1 MKPKLIALV
10 FMGNEQDN
18 FFIKNPPANSPEK
31 WIGRFT
37 DDVKDVESVE
47 VFELSKLHTSWMN
60 PNCNP
65 ES

>member
-1 MKPKLIALV
+1 MKPILIAIV
-10 FMGNEQDN
+10 SMGNADH
-18 FFIKNPPANSPEK
+18 FFIKNPPADSPEK

-47 VFELSKLHTSWMN
+47 VFELGKLHTSWMN